1 MRSWFLM
8 GICLI
13 GRVTGNLGT
22 RTYSCRSPITT
33 CASVEA
39 FTLLPLRIAR
49 IVLRSSP
56 VFCSRVQA
64 ITWDNTNQCSS
75 SPADE
80 ASDGRLGNLKTN
92 LLDVLAKRKFN
103 GIVRAPATRRPIIH
117 PSKVNSLS
125 DFGMKHEP
133 VAALG

>member
-56 VFCSRVQA
+56 VSLVVFRNPRAMISATKLSLAMFCPR
-64 ITWDNTNQCSS
+64 
-75 SPADE
+75 PA
-80 ASDGRLGNLKTN
+80 
-92 LLDVLAKRKFN
+92 
-103 GIVRAPATRRPIIH
+103 H
-117 PSKVNSLS
+117 
-125 DFGMKHEP
+125 M
-133 VAALG
+133 